1 MYPPEFEL
9 ITTHTKAKRTQY
21 INIIMCT
28 PYAVKLTDAGMD
40 AIKKFAGLPSAPVFT
55 GVMHTAKQHRKT
67 ERQHIAL
74 QKAINHAAKGHLL
87 EPKRQPFAK
96 RYQNFSNSS
105 YIRCTGSPMTLKKL
119 PVIDVTPM

>member
-40 AIKKFAGLPSAPVFT
+40 AIKHLPANPRPPAFT
-55 GVMHTAKQHRKT
+55 GVIHTAKQHGK
-67 ERQHIAL
+67 L
-74 QKAINHAAKGHLL
+74 KGSILRY
-87 EPKRQPFAK
+87 KRP
-96 RYQNFSNSS
+96 
-105 YIRCTGSPMTLKKL
+105 
-119 PVIDVTPM
+119 

>member
-28 PYAVKLTDAGMD
+28 PYAVKLTDVGMD
-40 AIKKFAGLPSAPVFT
+40 AIKHLPANPRPPAFT
-55 GVMHTAKQHRKT
+55 GVIHTAKQHRKT

-96 RYQNFSNSS
+96 SLTLNKLHSS
-105 YIRCTGSPMTLKKL
+105 TLS
-119 PVIDVTPM
+119 VMNTAE

>member
-21 INIIMCT
+21 INIIMCK

-96 RYQNFSNSS
+96 ALTLNKLHSS
-105 YIRCTGSPMTLKKL
+105 TLS
-119 PVIDVTPM
+119 VMNTAE